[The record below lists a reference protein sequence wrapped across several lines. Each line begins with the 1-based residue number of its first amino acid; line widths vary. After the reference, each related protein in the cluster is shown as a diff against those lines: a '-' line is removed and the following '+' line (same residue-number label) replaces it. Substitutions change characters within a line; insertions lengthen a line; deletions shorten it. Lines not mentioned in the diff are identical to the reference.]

1 MKKKIDVVGNFA
13 MNRDELQKKNARLGE
28 LNTLLGM
35 DKKEHPILNVE
46 PDESVEVQ
54 TTRNKVVMER

>member
-13 MNRDELQKKNARLGE
+13 MNRDELQKKTARLGE

-35 DKKEHPILNVE
+35 DKKEHPNW
-46 PDESVEVQ
+46 
-54 TTRNKVVMER
+54 

>member
-1 MKKKIDVVGNFA
+1 
-13 MNRDELQKKNARLGE
+13 
-28 LNTLLGM
+28 M
-35 DKKEHPILNVE
+35 DKKEHPILNVG